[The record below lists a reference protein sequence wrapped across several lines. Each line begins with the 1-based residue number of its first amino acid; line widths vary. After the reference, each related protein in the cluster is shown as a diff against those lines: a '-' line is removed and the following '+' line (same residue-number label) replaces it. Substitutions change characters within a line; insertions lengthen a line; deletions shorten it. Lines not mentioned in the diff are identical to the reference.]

1 MKLTYICNEYPP
13 APHGGIGTFV
23 QTLARGLVTE
33 GHAVSVV
40 GWGTKPGE
48 TDDQGVRVVTLP
60 ASRRCGIGWF
70 INRRRLHHWLQEEVR
85 ARRTDLIETPEY
97 DGLMPFAFDACPVV
111 VRLHLAAMTIC
122 RQTGRRI
129 SLRQWWSENR
139 TLRQHSNWIAVS
151 RHALRLTT
159 DTFRARPRKQAVIYY
174 PVANP
179 ATPDNGAL
187 RLPDEFVLYAGTVSR
202 RKGAF
207 VLAEAARDILS
218 AHPGLHLVYAGAVE
232 MERGVPAD
240 GHIRSVLGEALSARV
255 HFLGR
260 IERSQMLACMR
271 RARAFAFPSTL
282 ETFGLVIAEAML
294 AGCPVVVC
302 DAGPIPEFVE
312 HLRTGLLVP
321 TNDPCALAASVNRLL
336 SDPAL
341 AATLAQAGRESIQAR
356 FSLEAAVQQNLKF
369 YRSCLKGDTAAVP
382 VPSTPAMEFQS

>member
-1 MKLTYICNEYPP
+1 MKITYICNEYPP

-23 QTLARGLVTE
+23 QTLARGLVANDNT
-33 GHAVSVV
+33 VSVI
-40 GWGTKPGE
+40 GWGAKAGE
-48 TDDQGVRVVTLP
+48 ADDHGVRVVTLP
-60 ASRRCGIGWF
+60 ASRQRAFGWF

-85 ARRTDLIETPEY
+85 AGRTDLIETPEY
-97 DGLMPFAFDACPVV
+97 DGPMPFTFNACPVV

-151 RHALRLTT
+151 RHALRLTA
-159 DTFRARPRKQAVIYY
+159 DTFRARPRKQAVIYH
-174 PVANP
+174 PVASVAP
-179 ATPDNGAL
+179 AEDGAL
-187 RLPDEFVLYAGTVSR
+187 RLPEEFVLYAGTVSR

-207 VLAEAARDILS
+207 VLAEAAREILTT
-218 AHPGLHLVYAGAVE
+218 HPRLHLVYAGAIE
-232 MERGVPAD
+232 TERGVSAD
-240 GHIRSVLGEALSARV
+240 TGIRNVLGETFSART
-255 HFLGR
+255 HFLGHVT
-260 IERSQMLACMR
+260 RSQVRDCMK
-271 RARAFAFPSTL
+271 RARAFAFPSSL

>member
-23 QTLARGLVTE
+23 QTLARGLVAE
-33 GHAVSVV
+33 GHTVSVV
-40 GWGTKPGE
+40 GWGAKPRE

-60 ASRRCGIGWF
+60 TSRRRGFGWF
-70 INRRRLHHWLQEEVR
+70 INRRRLHHWLQEEAR
-85 ARRTDLIETPEY
+85 AGRTDLIETPEY
-97 DGLMPFAFDACPVV
+97 DGPMPFTFDACPVV

-129 SLRQWWSENR
+129 SLPQWWSENR
-139 TLRQHSNWIAVS
+139 TLRQHPNWIAVS
-151 RHALRLTT
+151 HHALRLTT

-174 PVANP
+174 PVAV
-179 ATPDNGAL
+179 AGRAEDGSF

-207 VLAEAARDILS
+207 VLAEAAREILA
-218 AHPGLHLVYAGAVE
+218 AHPHLHLIYAGAVE
-232 MERGVPAD
+232 TERGVPAD
-240 GHIRSVLGEALSARV
+240 THIRSTLGEALSARV

-260 IERSQMLACMR
+260 VERSQMLTCMK
-271 RARAFAFPSTL
+271 RARAFVFPSSL

-302 DAGPIPEFVE
+302 DAGPIPEFVD

-321 TNDPCALAASVNRLL
+321 PSNPHALAASVNRLL
-336 SDPAL
+336 SDRAL
-341 AATLAQAGRESIQAR
+341 ATALAKAGHESIETR
-356 FSLEAAVQQNLKF
+356 FSLETALRQNLEF
-369 YRSCLKGDTAAVP
+369 YCACLAGSTVTAPAR
-382 VPSTPAMEFQS
+382 STPVMEFQP